1 MEARRA
7 DDGTGRAGRRGSPA
21 AAGHSLQRLPAVFL
35 LKDTRAAS
43 GAPFHPPNATAAAA
57 KGSGKAATHAPGN
70 PHWIKSARQAGSG
83 RRSQGQWAVSLNTPQ
98 GTQCRK
104 KNYVLLKSGIHPSF
118 PSHVLSSNIWK
129 EKKLTIQI
137 NSEKIVT
144 VCQRLIVG
152 SVPQDPRTHKKKPL
166 ETQTGAAGTAR
177 SCACASSTAPSAG
190 GQGARQSSAESETNP
205 STQGKEAEG

>member
-1 MEARRA
+1 MTKTTSSKPGRHCQGPLVDQGTVKGALAEWRA

-43 GAPFHPPNATAAAA
+43 GAPCHPPNATAA
-57 KGSGKAATHAPGN
+57 KGSSKAATHALGN
-70 PHWIKSARQAGSG
+70 PHWIKSARRAGSG

-129 EKKLTIQI
+129 
-137 NSEKIVT
+137 
-144 VCQRLIVG
+144 
-152 SVPQDPRTHKKKPL
+152 KKKNLP
-166 ETQTGAAGTAR
+166 
-177 SCACASSTAPSAG
+177 
-190 GQGARQSSAESETNP
+190 
-205 STQGKEAEG
+205 

>member
-43 GAPFHPPNATAAAA
+43 GAPFHPPNAAAAAA
-57 KGSGKAATHAPGN
+57 KGSGQAATHALGN
-70 PHWIKSARQAGSG
+70 PHWIKSARRAGSG

-129 EKKLTIQI
+129 
-137 NSEKIVT
+137 
-144 VCQRLIVG
+144 
-152 SVPQDPRTHKKKPL
+152 KKKNLP
-166 ETQTGAAGTAR
+166 
-177 SCACASSTAPSAG
+177 
-190 GQGARQSSAESETNP
+190 
-205 STQGKEAEG
+205 